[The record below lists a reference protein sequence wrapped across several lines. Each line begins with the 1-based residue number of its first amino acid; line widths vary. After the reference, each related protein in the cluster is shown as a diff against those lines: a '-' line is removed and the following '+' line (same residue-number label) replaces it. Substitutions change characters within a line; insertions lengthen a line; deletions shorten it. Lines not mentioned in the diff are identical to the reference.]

1 MKFTQEYA
9 TTFAETPSGQST
21 AAAIVTCCL
30 FFMFFVIMLPRLVPK
45 HPCKAQKHLCQ
56 RNDLSRSRLL

>member
-9 TTFAETPSGQST
+9 TTFAETPSGHST

-30 FFMFFVIMLPRLVPK
+30 FFMFLVIMLPRLAPK
-45 HPCKAQKHLCQ
+45 HPYKAQKHLCRPQ
-56 RNDLSRSRLL
+56 Q